1 MKYYLGIDGG
11 GTKTKVCLMD
21 ESMTIIGFGNGGPSS
36 IDTVDRK
43 TTLKSIRNA
52 LLELNPD
59 LIDLTHIDG
68 IFAGLGGV
76 VTENDKLALQELLR
90 DLPYTDDS
98 TLIKVEN
105 DVINA
110 LASGEK
116 GDYGM
121 VLIVGTGMVAYGRN
135 QDGIT
140 HKAGGWGYKEG
151 DAGSS
156 YDLGYQSIK
165 TVIRA
170 FDKRIPSS
178 GFTDAVAESLGMR
191 EPKDIVAI
199 MDKLWGHRTNIASLA
214 PLVTEYANQG
224 DSNAMTIIDVAT
236 DELALCVK
244 AVYQNIDLPHSHL
257 VVVGS
262 LGNAQGYFKS
272 QLHEKIHAIDSKIEI
287 VPPAIDPAFAAA
299 IIALRNSVI

>member
-21 ESMTIIGFGNGGPSS
+21 ATKTIIGFGNGGPSS
-36 IDTVDRK
+36 IDTVDQK

-59 LIDLTHIDG
+59 LVDLTHIDG

-76 VTENDKLALQELLR
+76 VTENDKLGLQDLLR
-90 DLPYTDDS
+90 DLPYTDES
-98 TLIKVEN
+98 TLIKVES

-110 LASGEK
+110 LASRER

-135 QDGIT
+135 QRGIT

-170 FDKRIPSS
+170 FDRRIPSS
-178 GFTDAVAESLGMR
+178 GFTDAVAESIGMS
-191 EPKDIVAI
+191 EAKDIISI
-199 MDKLWGHRTNIASLA
+199 MDRLWGHRTNIASLA
-214 PLVTEYANQG
+214 PIVTKFANQG
-224 DSNAMTIIDVAT
+224 DSNAKAIVDAAT
-236 DELALCVK
+236 DELALCVR
-244 AVYQNIDLPHSHL
+244 AVYQNIDFPHSHL

-262 LGNAQGYFKS
+262 LGNADGYFKNR
-272 QLHEKIHAIDSKIEI
+272 LFEKIHSIDPRIEI
-287 VPPAIDPAFAAA
+287 VAPAIDPAFAAA
-299 IIALRNSVI
+299 KIALSNKSI